1 MILHT
6 YGIDSSSSM
15 AMINAGHYVPQL
27 AKLVYERINKRK
39 MWKKTQH
46 DGDDDDEEELPAIN
60 LKGFL
65 V

>member
-1 MILHT
+1 MT
-6 YGIDSSSSM
+6 
-15 AMINAGHYVPQL
+15 MINAGHYVPQL

-46 DGDDDDEEELPAIN
+46 DDDDEDEEELPAIN